1 MFVWI
6 YMGVCCMC
14 VIYSFTSPLNV
25 WHWAFNEMSACGTF
39 IRKYGVYLRHKGSPL
54 TRCYDTH
61 LLLTRTK
68 EAARCRLHAKQN
80 KASERPSKGTQTC
93 NKWRF
98 NQANEQVLRHKTLFN
113 FLQLKWFCSHDTQR
127 GLSCPAERL
136 STVHCTQYTVLCSG
150 NPFELLPR
158 QQQETSLCV

>member
-1 MFVWI
+1 MSVSVTVCECLYEYICESVVCVSFIHLRHHSMFGTGRLMKCPLAALL
-6 YMGVCCMC
+6 YVC
-14 VIYSFTSPLNV
+14 
-25 WHWAFNEMSACGTF
+25 
-39 IRKYGVYLRHKGSPL
+39 KYGVYLRHKGSPL

-98 NQANEQVLRHKTLFN
+98 NQANEQLLRHKTLFN

-127 GLSCPAERL
+127 GLSCPAER
-136 STVHCTQYTVLCSG
+136 
-150 NPFELLPR
+150 
-158 QQQETSLCV
+158 